1 MQSVEFSAGPR
12 GPLLPGSGN
21 APMQCP
27 SQVSLNQGPSQ
38 VHGVDPRLLGG
49 LSPGLGTM
57 TMHNQMQI
65 PLSPG
70 PVKARARCSRV
81 LVWDQVWA
89 CHTQGVLVCSCA
101 GSRPRSRSSLSGVRA
116 PSLSCYG
123 FKKFRGLRA
132 LGMFR
137 IDPFQSHRSGELRN
151 SLLESLVNG
160 ARPMSAAMHSR

>member
-1 MQSVEFSAGPR
+1 MQTGAQDLSRCSCTQDVSHHMPLIGVGWVSGSCVQCDLPMQSVEFSAGPR

-65 PLSPG
+65 PLNPG

-81 LVWDQVWA
+81 LVWDQV
-89 CHTQGVLVCSCA
+89 
-101 GSRPRSRSSLSGVRA
+101 
-116 PSLSCYG
+116 
-123 FKKFRGLRA
+123 
-132 LGMFR
+132 
-137 IDPFQSHRSGELRN
+137 
-151 SLLESLVNG
+151 
-160 ARPMSAAMHSR
+160 